1 MLHKDY
7 QINKVVHST
16 STAMQ
21 WLSEVL
27 RSTRP
32 SATLANVVQEQS
44 QITKHIKILII
55 YSLSVIFRG
64 KHRSTGILKCVKRN
78 KYFI

>member
-7 QINKVVHST
+7 QINKVGHST
-16 STAMQ
+16 STAMS

-27 RSTRP
+27 RSQRS

-44 QITKHIKILII
+44 QISKHKDITYIQRFSDFSGKI
-55 YSLSVIFRG
+55 
-64 KHRSTGILKCVKRN
+64 
-78 KYFI
+78 

>member
-32 SATLANVVQEQS
+32 SATLANVVHEPSQS
-44 QITKHIKILII
+44 TKHKNFT
-55 YSLSVIFRG
+55 YSLSVI
-64 KHRSTGILKCVKRN
+64 LKES
-78 KYFI
+78 IGQQEI

>member
-7 QINKVVHST
+7 QINKVVHSI
-16 STAMQ
+16 STTVQ

-27 RSTRP
+27 RLTRP
-32 SATLANVVQEQS
+32 SATLTNVVQEQNQS
-44 QITKHIKILII
+44 TKHVKISPI
-55 YSLSVIFRG
+55 YSLSVIFLG
-64 KHRSTGILKCVKRN
+64 KYRSTGNLKCLKLN